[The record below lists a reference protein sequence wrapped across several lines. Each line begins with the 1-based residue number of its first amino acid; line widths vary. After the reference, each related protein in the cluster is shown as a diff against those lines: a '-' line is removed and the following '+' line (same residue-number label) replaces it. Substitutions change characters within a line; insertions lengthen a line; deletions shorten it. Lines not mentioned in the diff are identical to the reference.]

1 MACRSGRLG
10 HANASA
16 MPPSKTPHS
25 ARPPRKMP
33 IFTKN
38 RKMGDP
44 LLGGGAFLEEF
55 CDMLIAAILRVS
67 ADALERGYR
76 VSVTNSFSVVSG
88 QLAGDGIMRA

>member
-1 MACRSGRLG
+1 
-10 HANASA
+10 
-16 MPPSKTPHS
+16 
-25 ARPPRKMP
+25 MP

-44 LLGGGAFLEEF
+44 LFGEGAFLEEF
-55 CDMLIAAILRVS
+55 CDLLIAAILRVS
-67 ADALERGYR
+67 VDALERGYR

>member
-1 MACRSGRLG
+1 
-10 HANASA
+10 
-16 MPPSKTPHS
+16 
-25 ARPPRKMP
+25 MP

-55 CDMLIAAILRVS
+55 CDLLIAAILRASVG
-67 ADALERGYR
+67 ALGGGHR

-88 QLAGDGIMRA
+88 QLAGDGIMHA

>member
-16 MPPSKTPHS
+16 IPPSRMPHS
-25 ARPPRKMP
+25 AMPPQKMP

-44 LLGGGAFLEEF
+44 LFWGGAFLEEL
-55 CDMLIAAILRVS
+55 CDLLIAAILRVTV
-67 ADALERGYR
+67 APLDGRYG
-76 VSVTNSFSVVSG
+76 VSVTNSFSVVSR
-88 QLAGDGIMRA
+88 QPAGNGIMSA